1 MDINELE
8 KELEDLRALR
18 DRLKSVDNAE
28 ELGEESADIREYL
41 KDEIDAIDKELKDIE
56 EKSKQIVEEYEKI
69 VKEIQAEIEDSEK
82 KLEDSML
89 YSDEEILELRERKE
103 RQILELNER
112 TLENQRAYEEIKK
125 LKSTL
130 KRQKNTLDKRIK
142 ESEALG
148 LSYNEYKDV
157 YSVYRSRK
165 IMDQILREKGLADI
179 IDKKANERTTEEKDL
194 LKKTKDEILKEIAE
208 FRKDKEYEDYTVLD
222 IVEALYSLD
231 NSYTRVETP
240 RETKITSKELM
251 VINENKQILPYKVAN
266 PYVELN
272 DLIKDIPE
280 KEETPKDMEGAKENE
295 KVDINE
301 LKPAEEK
308 VTLFKDKD
316 SNEYYVRKY
325 AVERFKL
332 KSADLGNE
340 VRINGSLCYKISES
354 DVERI
359 KENANNAFSP
369 YIADIK
375 EIELEK
381 KRDYTISPEDTKE
394 ELIPG
399 TKIKRPRDR
408 KPYETDDEYEAFL
421 KSYYDKV
428 FPQDEVDKEKEAPAI
443 PLPPVEEEKKDELST
458 GDIEEIVDEAVKPK
472 EKETE
477 PEKEN
482 LSDEDI
488 EEVIDGTVKQEENI
502 TVYIEGDK
510 HYVRGYLVDKYKL
523 SSADKSKEIMING
536 KPGYEISKDDYKK
549 LITSIDIGTIRQQE
563 IEDDDER
570 LKNVWYY
577 ATAKNVKPSKRNK
590 TYDDEHL
597 KNVWHYA
604 TAKNVKA
611 SEKFKEEL
619 KENNVVYRIVHAVP
633 KIAKKIFQ
641 KVNNL
646 IKDTIDYYSE
656 EHDLNDMLEDVSEA
670 TEEEAKTR

>member
-1 MDINELE
+1 
-8 KELEDLRALR
+8 
-18 DRLKSVDNAE
+18 
-28 ELGEESADIREYL
+28 
-41 KDEIDAIDKELKDIE
+41 
-56 EKSKQIVEEYEKI
+56 
-69 VKEIQAEIEDSEK
+69 
-82 KLEDSML
+82 
-89 YSDEEILELRERKE
+89 
-103 RQILELNER
+103 
-112 TLENQRAYEEIKK
+112 
-125 LKSTL
+125 
-130 KRQKNTLDKRIK
+130 
-142 ESEALG
+142 
-148 LSYNEYKDV
+148 
-157 YSVYRSRK
+157 
-165 IMDQILREKGLADI
+165 MDQILREKGLADI

-280 KEETPKDMEGAKENE
+280 KEEAPKDMEGAKENE

-340 VRINGSLCYKISES
+340 VRINGSLCYKISAS

-472 EKETE
+472 EQEELTK
-477 PEKEN
+477 
-482 LSDEDI
+482 EDI
-488 EEVIDGTVKQEENI
+488 EEVVDETVKQE
-502 TVYIEGDK
+502 DK
-510 HYVRGYLVDKYKL
+510 DDDKEK
-523 SSADKSKEIMING
+523 G
-536 KPGYEISKDDYKK
+536 KPK
-549 LITSIDIGTIRQQE
+549 
-563 IEDDDER
+563 
-570 LKNVWYY
+570 
-577 ATAKNVKPSKRNK
+577 
-590 TYDDEHL
+590 
-597 KNVWHYA
+597 
-604 TAKNVKA
+604 AKNVKA
-611 SEKFKEEL
+611 STKFKEEL
-619 KENNVVYRIVHAVP
+619 KKNNVVYRIVHAVP
-633 KIAKKIFQ
+633 KIAKKIFN
-641 KVNNL
+641 KVKKFFEEGDL
-646 IKDTIDYYSE
+646 VRKTLRDYYNDVDDE
-656 EHDLNDMLEDVSEA
+656 YYIQFGNYAKMHIPEDLDAMMEDTVEEA
-670 TEEEAKTR
+670 TEEEEKTR